1 MAYKIMYG
9 DELLYDSYT
18 DAWVSEARLTSEINT
33 SGYFDFTIHPDS
45 PLIDK
50 IEEKKDV
57 VKLYFNDEVLF
68 EGFVESISTDIYG
81 SKDVSCASALSYLG
95 WTLVR
100 PYSTDPETSDIL
112 RAPTNTDAFFEWVVD
127 QHNKASLYS
136 WMQFGI
142 GINQGGYMTGEVI
155 PFRENTSLPTT
166 ADTIEDEVLSYGGYL
181 FLRYEG
187 SNRILDLYS
196 DVHSDNTQIIDF
208 GVNLIDFVKTIG
220 TDDQYTAVRPVGGTP
235 EREEGDEDQTPLP
248 AVTLSSMKDGA
259 VEGETDYI
267 KRGDVVY
274 CDSAVSRYGYREYA
288 YSNNDILDQKL
299 LARYAVVDLKR
310 KISPIVNIEVKAV
323 DLALYMEGYSHLQCG
338 QAVRIRS
345 KPHDI
350 DMYLMVNSIDLDL
363 LNPSATTYT
372 LGAVFDTLT
381 GEQSAYLKRMTG
393 QINSAV
399 DQVAAIDQAA
409 KDAAEA
415 AKDAITDSKAEF
427 YQSNSPHELLGGSWV
442 ESNVWQQGKYT
453 WTRTLVTY
461 GDGRMEYLP
470 NETGVC
476 ISGNTGDKG
485 DPGVAGE
492 PGIDGRTSYFHV
504 KYSPVQ
510 NPNAGQMTET
520 PDKFIGTYVDF
531 VKNDSD
537 DPSSYTWTQFRGDP
551 GATGIPGHNGADG
564 KTSYLHIA
572 YADSADGKNGFSVS
586 DSKDKLYIGQYTDF
600 EDQDSTD
607 PGRYSWTKVKGDT
620 GEAGPQGPQGDPGEE
635 GAQGPQGD
643 PGTPGVGISAIT
655 EYYLAT
661 AASTGVTTSTS
672 GWTTKVQSTDPTK
685 RYLWNYE
692 VTTFS
697 DGSTKITDPVII
709 GVHGATGADGKGI
722 KSIVEWY
729 LVTSELTGVTPS
741 TAGWKTTPDATTS
754 TERYLWNYEVVT
766 YTDGS
771 TTQTTPAI
779 IGTHGETGATGPQ
792 GPQGSP
798 GATGPQGPSGS
809 TGKGLVSV
817 VDEWYLSTSS
827 TSQAGGSWSTTMPT
841 VPKDRFLWHRQ
852 RMTWSD
858 NTVTYTNPTV
868 SQWVTSTDFKQTTDS
883 IKLTAQGALE
893 RIDNLKI
900 GGTNLL
906 IDSGTLPLTLIN
918 SKDDTPGYSVNNLL
932 GNTGVDVGYRGNNR
946 VDVNTAWAGLSLN
959 IRKNAEGRIKVGDEV
974 TLSIRVMVDNDATGL
989 GFGLYRVTDINTPVT
1004 LKSDIPGATNSNPNT
1019 INAPLLKGGVWYTLW
1034 ATFTV
1039 DEWLLSPGKTSSRFE
1054 QRMDTSYRVH
1064 WSSPKLEMGNTP
1076 TDWSACPLD
1085 IVDSMMETGVN
1096 RATGSKDFT
1105 AMCKPI
1111 TPANGAT
1118 LSVLDSG
1125 SVPGHKSVNYTVPT
1139 SGYYAPIAVIPRG
1152 VMRVPKKGDIV
1163 TVSFN
1168 AYARDGGKIFCYA
1181 YSDKND
1187 GTNCKKQTV
1196 NSDGYRIND
1205 SRASDGSNSFDLPA
1219 NENKRCWY
1227 TVTYL
1232 EDAQRCPSLIIGR
1245 VNAASSKQTTYAIDS
1260 IKVEFGDVATP
1271 WSPAPEDADIKF
1283 STKAELKVESDRI
1296 TGVVSEQAGLAN
1308 RVSTVEQT
1316 ASGLEVTLGQVEG
1329 KVDDASKVATNFLS
1343 YTADGLVVADQ
1354 TGNTVGSNVQI
1365 KPNQVNVRNGAVT
1378 NASFAADRIQL
1389 GINSYATEIDMCRN
1403 VAEIKVDAVEDQG
1416 SVSDVTAV
1424 YAVKAPGDMARST
1437 ASLTCLDYNGRG
1449 TSVGVQAVHESSN
1462 SAAINA
1468 VSLLLGGDAGWKF
1481 SQDGG
1486 LWVRSIKGES
1496 STGANINRN
1505 LTGAEVDR
1513 LLSLAKDQDWYTA
1526 KMVSNLNA
1534 LWKSCLFAW
1543 DTSTVGI
1550 PEANGYGMGICISN
1564 QREDSSGNWTYQF
1577 AKTTGDTSR
1586 LWVRQSINTGG
1597 WTTWKLVGDAQ
1608 SDTGWR
1614 KLAGTYNTPVG
1625 HDGTNGLYYRKT
1637 GPMVTVYVNGGGD
1650 WGPAITTGGTVIG
1663 TLPTGYR
1670 PNCVMNYPLGFK
1682 GANTHRLE
1690 IFPNGQLKGILQTGN
1705 ATRYYA
1711 ATAVFPV

>member
-142 GINQGGYMTGEVI
+142 GINQGGYMMGEVI

-196 DVHSDNTQIIDF
+196 DVHDDNTQIIDF

-248 AVTLSSMKDGA
+248 AITLSSMKDGA
-259 VEGETDYI
+259 VDGVTDYI

-299 LARYAVVDLKR
+299 LARYAVADLKR

-350 DMYLMVNSIDLDL
+350 DMYLMVSSIDLDL

-399 DQVAAIDQAA
+399 DQVDAIDQAA

-427 YQSNSPHELLGGSWV
+427 YQSNSPHELLGGKWV

-470 NETGVC
+470 NDTGVC

-485 DPGVAGE
+485 DPGE
-492 PGIDGRTSYFHV
+492 DG
-504 KYSPVQ
+504 PQ
-510 NPNAGQMTET
+510 
-520 PDKFIGTYVDF
+520 
-531 VKNDSD
+531 
-537 DPSSYTWTQFRGDP
+537 
-551 GATGIPGHNGADG
+551 
-564 KTSYLHIA
+564 
-572 YADSADGKNGFSVS
+572 
-586 DSKDKLYIGQYTDF
+586 
-600 EDQDSTD
+600 
-607 PGRYSWTKVKGDT
+607 
-620 GEAGPQGPQGDPGEE
+620 GPQGPQGDPGEE
-635 GAQGPQGD
+635 GPQGPQGD
-643 PGTPGVGISAIT
+643 PGAPGVGISSVT

-661 AASTGVTTSTS
+661 AASTGVTTTTS
-672 GWTTKVQSTDPTK
+672 GWTTTVQSTTTTK

-692 VTTFS
+692 RMTFS
-697 DGSTKITDPVII
+697 DGKTKITDPVII

-722 KSIVEWY
+722 RSIVEWY
-729 LVTSELTGVTPS
+729 LVTSERTGVTPS
-741 TAGWKTTPDATTS
+741 TDGWKTTPDVTTP

-771 TTQTTPAI
+771 TTQTAPAI
-779 IGTHGETGATGPQ
+779 IGTHGETGATGAQGPQ
-792 GPQGSP
+792 GPQGNP
-798 GATGPQGPSGS
+798 GATGPQGPAGS

-827 TSQAGGSWSTTMPT
+827 TSQTGGSWSTTMPT

-858 NTVTYTNPTV
+858 NTVTYTNATV

-900 GGTNLL
+900 GGTNL
-906 IDSGTLPLTLIN
+906 
-918 SKDDTPGYSVNNLL
+918 
-932 GNTGVDVGYRGNNR
+932 
-946 VDVNTAWAGLSLN
+946 
-959 IRKNAEGRIKVGDEV
+959 
-974 TLSIRVMVDNDATGL
+974 
-989 GFGLYRVTDINTPVT
+989 
-1004 LKSDIPGATNSNPNT
+1004 
-1019 INAPLLKGGVWYTLW
+1019 
-1034 ATFTV
+1034 
-1039 DEWLLSPGKTSSRFE
+1039 
-1054 QRMDTSYRVH
+1054 
-1064 WSSPKLEMGNTP
+1064 
-1076 TDWSACPLD
+1076 
-1085 IVDSMMETGVN
+1085 
-1096 RATGSKDFT
+1096 ATGSKDFT
-1105 AMCKPI
+1105 AMCAPK
-1111 TPANGAT
+1111 GG
-1118 LSVLDSG
+1118 LSAVDSTA
-1125 SVPGHKSVNYTVPT
+1125 VPGFKSLNVPRPAT
-1139 SGYYAPIAVIPRG
+1139 GNFDPINFMLDIPA
-1152 VMRVPKKGDIV
+1152 PKKGDV
-1163 TVSFN
+1163 LTVSFD
-1168 AYARDGGKIFCYA
+1168 AKAVVAGGDIMCYCWA
-1181 YSDKND
+1181 D
-1187 GTNCKKQTV
+1187 GTGLDSVAKTVV
-1196 NSDGYRIND
+1196 NSDGVKNTNP
-1205 SRASDGSNSFDLPA
+1205 DGA
-1219 NENKRCWY
+1219 NRFHVGSSKLRRYWY
-1227 TVTYL
+1227 TVTY
-1232 EDAQRCPSLIIGR
+1232 DADAVTAPQILIGR
-1245 VNAASSKQTTYAIDS
+1245 IKSDCAATSVSLLR
-1260 IKVEFGDVATP
+1260 IKVELGNAPTD

-1296 TGVVSEQAGLAN
+1296 TGVVSDTSKLGD
-1308 RVSTVEQT
+1308 RVSTVEQKSDSFEIRFDNLRVGGT
-1316 ASGLEVTLGQVEG
+1316 NLLLESADANKRFAVHRENGSGYISYESVPNAPGGNIGRKVTIAQADPANGWAYMDYLLSGDNLDLIEPSTEYTLSFDIKSSITIGSGLSFAFQEGNSTNQICDFSPALGSLPSGVWNHVVMTVRTYADVSKKSANTCVYMKAYSLLRSACNFTVANFKLEKG
-1329 KVDDASKVATNFLS
+1329 NMATDWSPAPEDVDADIDDAAKTATNFLRMDS
-1343 YTADGLVVADQ
+1343 GGL
-1354 TGNTVGSNVQI
+1354 TVGDLRTSTTGKNVHIDQDSVDI
-1365 KPNQVNVRNGAVT
+1365 RNGSTVLATFEAERIGLGMNST
-1378 NASFAADRIQL
+1378 NAGVEFVGGKGRMEYSTGSGLRLEGDTGIDLRIK
-1389 GINSYATEIDMCRN
+1389 GATERN
-1403 VAEIKVDAVEDQG
+1403 PY
-1416 SVSDVTAV
+1416 VTLV
-1424 YAVKAPGDMARST
+1424 NKGT
-1437 ASLTCLDYNGRG
+1437 AASPSYYLAL
-1449 TSVGVQAVHESSN
+1449 
-1462 SAAINA
+1462 SADT
-1468 VSLLLGGDAGWKF
+1468 VSLFDTHAAQGGVYDVQFSKPAYHLINLLNRFDTEWYQTKF
-1481 SQDGG
+1481 
-1486 LWVRSIKGES
+1486 
-1496 STGANINRN
+1496 A
-1505 LTGAEVDR
+1505 
-1513 LLSLAKDQDWYTA
+1513 
-1526 KMVSNLNA
+1526 SNLNA
-1534 LWKSCLFAW
+1534 LWNSGLFYW
-1543 DTSTVGI
+1543 NPTTVGI
-1550 PEANGYGMGICISN
+1550 PEANTYGMGICISN
-1564 QREDSSGNWTYQF
+1564 QQVDSASNWTYQF
-1577 AKTTGDTSR
+1577 AKTTYDNSR

-1597 WTTWKLVGDAQ
+1597 WTAWKLVGDAQ
-1608 SDTGWR
+1608 SDTGWK

-1625 HDGTNGLYYRKT
+1625 HDNTNGVYYRKT
-1637 GPMVTVYVNGGGD
+1637 GPMVTVYVNGGST
-1650 WGPAITTGGTVIG
+1650 WGPRITNAGVVLG
-1663 TLPTGYR
+1663 TLPSGYR
-1670 PNCVMNYPLGFK
+1670 PNCLMNYPLGFK
-1682 GANTHRLE
+1682 GAETYRLE
-1690 IFPNGQLKGILQTGN
+1690 IFPNGQIKGVLQTGSAN
-1705 ATRYYA
+1705 IYYT

>member
-299 LARYAVVDLKR
+299 LARYAVADLKR

-350 DMYLMVNSIDLDL
+350 DMYLMVSSIDLDL

-485 DPGVAGE
+485 DPGLAGE

-729 LVTSELTGVTPS
+729 LVTSEPTGVTPS
-741 TAGWKTTPDATTS
+741 TAGWKTTPDATTA
-754 TERYLWNYEVVT
+754 TNRYLWNYEIVT
-766 YTDGS
+766 YTDNT

-779 IGTHGETGATGPQ
+779 IGTHGATGSQGPQ
-792 GPQGSP
+792 GPAGAPGSQ
-798 GATGPQGPSGS
+798 GPQGPAGS

-817 VDEWYLSTSS
+817 VDEWYVSTSS
-827 TSQAGGSWSTTMPT
+827 TSQQGGSWSTDFPT
-841 VPKDRFLWHRQ
+841 IPSGRYLWHRQ

-858 NTVTYTNPTV
+858 KSVTHTNATV
-868 SQWVTSTDFKQTTDS
+868 SQWVTKTDFQQTTDS
-883 IKLTAQGALE
+883 IKITAEGALQKVE
-893 RIDNLKI
+893 NLDI
-900 GGTNLL
+900 GGEQLL
-906 IDSGTLPLTLIN
+906 TGT
-918 SKDDTPGYSVNNLL
+918 
-932 GNTGVDVGYRGNNR
+932 R
-946 VDVNTAWAGLSLN
+946 
-959 IRKNAEGRIKVGDEV
+959 
-974 TLSIRVMVDNDATGL
+974 
-989 GFGLYRVTDINTPVT
+989 
-1004 LKSDIPGATNSNPNT
+1004 
-1019 INAPLLKGGVWYTLW
+1019 
-1034 ATFTV
+1034 
-1039 DEWLLSPGKTSSRFE
+1039 
-1054 QRMDTSYRVH
+1054 
-1064 WSSPKLEMGNTP
+1064 
-1076 TDWSACPLD
+1076 
-1085 IVDSMMETGVN
+1085 
-1096 RATGSKDFT
+1096 DFT
-1105 AMCKPI
+1105 AMC
-1111 TPANGAT
+1111 A
-1118 LSVLDSG
+1118 
-1125 SVPGHKSVNYTVPT
+1125 PT
-1139 SGYYAPIAVIPRG
+1139 SGAATGDSDAYPGFKYITGRMPASSYADPINTGHLSGIPI
-1152 VMRVPKKGDIV
+1152 PKKGDTFTLSFDARCLDGTLRMFCYLYEGANV
-1163 TVSFN
+1163 TVSKTGVTSQGN
-1168 AYARDGGKIFCYA
+1168 TRTTADG
-1181 YSDKND
+1181 N
-1187 GTNCKKQTV
+1187 V
-1196 NSDGYRIND
+1196 R
-1205 SRASDGSNSFDLPA
+1205 FDLDPTW
-1219 NENKRCWY
+1219 RRYW
-1227 TVTYL
+1227 VTWTYNADATRQPMVIAGRLQVGASTGTGSAIGMVRLKL
-1232 EDAQRCPSLIIGR
+1232 EKG
-1245 VNAASSKQTTYAIDS
+1245 N
-1260 IKVEFGDVATP
+1260 VATD
-1271 WSPAPEDADIKF
+1271 WSPSPADNDVKY
-1283 STKAELKVESDRI
+1283 STKAELKVQADRI
-1296 TGVVSEQAGLAN
+1296 TGVVSDTSKLGD
-1308 RVSTVEQT
+1308 RVSTVEQKSDSFEIRFDNLQVGGTNLAEHTDDLENPYYWGFANSPTITFGGGSDASLPNGRYVSLTMAVANGT
-1316 ASGLEVTLGQVEG
+1316 AYDGGPYINGGTVGYPSKLIKGETYTVSYWAKFSRNVVSNGRLLCEFLNPAAPVTAPLLSTEWQRYVFTGTAPATAPTAQRAIVFYLGDEWKNGDVLYVSSLKVEKG
-1329 KVDDASKVATNFLS
+1329 NMATDWSPAPEDVDADIDDAAKTATNFLRMDS
-1343 YTADGLVVADQ
+1343 GGL
-1354 TGNTVGSNVQI
+1354 TVGDLRTSTTGKNVHIDQDSVDI
-1365 KPNQVNVRNGAVT
+1365 RNGSTVLATFEAERIGLGMNST
-1378 NASFAADRIQL
+1378 NAGVEFIGGKGRMEYYTGSGLTLAGDTGIDLRIK
-1389 GINSYATEIDMCRN
+1389 GATERN
-1403 VAEIKVDAVEDQG
+1403 PY
-1416 SVSDVTAV
+1416 VTLV
-1424 YAVKAPGDMARST
+1424 NKGT
-1437 ASLTCLDYNGRG
+1437 AASPSYYLAL
-1449 TSVGVQAVHESSN
+1449 
-1462 SAAINA
+1462 SADT
-1468 VSLLLGGDAGWKF
+1468 VSLFDTHAAQGGVYDVQFSKPAYHLINLLNRFDTEWYQTKF
-1481 SQDGG
+1481 
-1486 LWVRSIKGES
+1486 
-1496 STGANINRN
+1496 A
-1505 LTGAEVDR
+1505 
-1513 LLSLAKDQDWYTA
+1513 
-1526 KMVSNLNA
+1526 SNLNA
-1534 LWKSCLFAW
+1534 LWNSGLFYW
-1543 DTSTVGI
+1543 TPTTVGI
-1550 PEANGYGMGICISN
+1550 PEANTYGMGICISN
-1564 QREDSSGNWTYQF
+1564 QQVNSASNWTYQF
-1577 AKTTGDTSR
+1577 AKTTVDTSR

-1614 KLAGTYNTPVG
+1614 KLAGTYDTPVG

-1670 PNCVMNYPLGFK
+1670 PNCMMNYPLGFK

-1690 IFPNGQLKGILQTGN
+1690 IFPNGQLKGILQTSN
-1705 ATRYYA
+1705 PTRYYV